1 MLFYGTDH
9 ILSTID
15 DAAVVRAAYQ
25 QTREVVERFC
35 PAGVVRTQAVQALE
49 ASLLGAVLAIRL
61 GEGKR

>member
-15 DAAVVRAAYQ
+15 DAAVVREAYQ
-25 QTREVVERFC
+25 QAREVVEQFC
-35 PAGVVRTQAVQALE
+35 PPGEVRTRALRTLE

-61 GEGKR
+61 GEGER